1 MKSSLLFQ
9 YALSRFLRFV
19 VTAEILIL
27 TALCL
32 SVFSQKT
39 SSGAIF
45 SNTPNATPS
54 DSAQTQEK
62 KYIKWVDFSV
72 PDEALRQAL
81 RLDVDSFTSDCHL
94 NWIELLAY
102 LAARCGGD
110 FSQFRTTDMD
120 ALAERIKGGES
131 MQALT
136 ENMKYYAYYLEA
148 YTAVL
153 GGMVGTYEIQEP
165 AEDGSVSWV
174 TKYGLKAFSPIAKHF
189 PYQDYDDFGVSRS

>member
-32 SVFSQKT
+32 SVFSRKT

-54 DSAQTQEK
+54 DSAQTKEK

-102 LAARCGGD
+102 LAARCGG
-110 FSQFRTTDMD
+110 SQM
-120 ALAERIKGGES
+120 
-131 MQALT
+131 
-136 ENMKYYAYYLEA
+136 
-148 YTAVL
+148 
-153 GGMVGTYEIQEP
+153 
-165 AEDGSVSWV
+165 
-174 TKYGLKAFSPIAKHF
+174 
-189 PYQDYDDFGVSRS
+189 